1 MPAATALPDA
11 PARADEAGR
20 IRLGAQADTP
30 AAVLRGLASDP
41 SVTVRAAVA
50 MNSAAPAQVDE
61 ILARDA
67 DERVRALLAQ
77 KLAALLPGL
86 PGIDAGAIEQRA
98 YATLASL
105 VTDEAVRVRAAIADV
120 VRDLPDAPRDLIL
133 TLARDAAV
141 PVSDPVIRLS
151 PLLTPEDL
159 LALIADPPNPATT
172 VSVARRPGL
181 NAEVADA
188 IADGAHAAAITAL
201 LSNRSAA
208 IREAT
213 LDNLITR
220 AAEHAEWHEPLVHRP
235 TLPARAARALTDI
248 VATHL
253 LQTLARRED
262 LDPVVLRTIGQ
273 RLDRSI
279 AAGRVSP
286 LSAPDMAEE
295 QATAA
300 AAALAAGGGISE
312 DTLLGALQR
321 GEARFAAALLATA
334 AGVPLAV
341 VDRAASLRSAK
352 GLVSLAWKA
361 GFGMRVAVP
370 LQSLLARLPPAAVLP
385 AAPGDIFP
393 LASEEMRWQV
403 DFLSRGEK
411 SR

>member
-1 MPAATALPDA
+1 MPAATAVPDA
-11 PARADEAGR
+11 PERTDEAGR
-20 IRLGAQADTP
+20 IRLGAQTDTP
-30 AAVLRGLASDP
+30 PAVLRGLASDP

-86 PGIDAGAIEQRA
+86 PGTEAGAIEQRA

-188 IADGAHAAAITAL
+188 IADGAHAAAIAAL

-235 TLPARAARALTDI
+235 ALPARAARALTDI

-262 LDPVVLRTIGQ
+262 LDPTVLRTIGQ

-286 LSAPDMAEE
+286 LSAPDMADE

-300 AAALAAGGGISE
+300 ATALAASGGISE
-312 DTLLGALQR
+312 DTLLGAVQR

-334 AGVPLAV
+334 AGVSLAV

-385 AAPGDIFP
+385 AAPGEIFP

-411 SR
+411 

>member
-1 MPAATALPDA
+1 MPATTAVPDT
-11 PARADEAGR
+11 PERTDEAGR
-20 IRLGAQADTP
+20 IRLGAQTDTP
-30 AAVLRGLASDP
+30 PAVLRGLASDP

-86 PGIDAGAIEQRA
+86 PGTEAGAIEQRA

-188 IADGAHAAAITAL
+188 IADGAHAAAIAAL

-213 LDNLITR
+213 LDSLITR

-262 LDPVVLRTIGQ
+262 LDPTVLRTIGQ

-286 LSAPDMAEE
+286 LSAPDMADE

-300 AAALAAGGGISE
+300 ATALAASGGISE
-312 DTLLGALQR
+312 DTLLGAVQR

-334 AGVPLAV
+334 AGVSLAV

-385 AAPGDIFP
+385 AAPGEIFP

-411 SR
+411 